1 MMLDELQQRNQSEIY
16 HTQVAAERDR
26 LRQLFRQVS
35 GQART
40 QELRA
45 GQAYLPKESKLTHG
59 TVVSCLFALR
69 FFFCQTLKRHQCREL
84 PSPAYNCRKSSS
96 LVARCPSSLGLYS
109 WASLSP
115 HPKLTAERHAINRRV
130 ELVRK
135 WAEHEELVRTGWKGI
150 KRTITRKV
158 NQNSQGGTA

>member
-1 MMLDELQQRNQSEIY
+1 MLDELQQRNQSEIY

-69 FFFCQTLKRHQCREL
+69 FFFVKRLSDISAASCLRLLIIAESLLRLSHAAPHCWDYTL
-84 PSPAYNCRKSSS
+84 
-96 LVARCPSSLGLYS
+96 G
-109 WASLSP
+109 
-115 HPKLTAERHAINRRV
+115 RR
-130 ELVRK
+130 
-135 WAEHEELVRTGWKGI
+135 
-150 KRTITRKV
+150 
-158 NQNSQGGTA
+158 